1 MSPIS
6 MAKKKKGGLSRFLG
20 AITGSPYERLQKQIE
35 KMVAESSSDKSL
47 AKSIEKMVKLI
58 ANQYEEG
65 NIDEE
70 EHDLLVEEVEEVD
83 PKGRMFSKLEE
94 DEDAF
99 YGEEMPDSPDL
110 KIGKTI
116 NLDELMTT
124 RGDSFT
130 GSHGRD
136 EFDEFRQRMASEFM
150 SEAGDNYVQDD
161 RHKRMQ
167 NRSFVDEDEELRQM
181 KEKLVQETGMHDP
194 NAEEQGDD
202 PDHYF
207 DEDDV
212 EWWRDE
218 TGTWWYRMPG
228 EEDWEEFFE

>member
-1 MSPIS
+1 

-58 ANQYEEG
+58 ANQYEG

-83 PKGRMFSKLEE
+83 PKEGCFQNLKKMKTLSTVRKCRILRF
-94 DEDAF
+94 
-99 YGEEMPDSPDL
+99 

-116 NLDELMTT
+116 NLDELMTLVAT
-124 RGDSFT
+124 HLLVHTVEMSSMNSDKEWPVNLCLRLETIMCKMTDISECRIVHLLMRIGIKT
-130 GSHGRD
+130 D
-136 EFDEFRQRMASEFM
+136 E
-150 SEAGDNYVQDD
+150 
-161 RHKRMQ
+161 
-167 NRSFVDEDEELRQM
+167 
-181 KEKLVQETGMHDP
+181 EKLVKKRECDP

-202 PDHYF
+202 PDHYLTKMMLNGGVMKR
-207 DEDDV
+207 ELGG
-212 EWWRDE
+212 
-218 TGTWWYRMPG
+218 TGCQGKKTG
-228 EEDWEEFFE
+228 KSSLNDS

>member
-1 MSPIS
+1 
-6 MAKKKKGGLSRFLG
+6 
-20 AITGSPYERLQKQIE
+20 
-35 KMVAESSSDKSL
+35 
-47 AKSIEKMVKLI
+47 
-58 ANQYEEG
+58 
-65 NIDEE
+65 
-70 EHDLLVEEVEEVD
+70 
-83 PKGRMFSKLEE
+83 
-94 DEDAF
+94 
-99 YGEEMPDSPDL
+99 MPDSPDL

-228 EEDWEEFFE
+228 EEDWGRVL

>member
-1 MSPIS
+1 

-20 AITGSPYERLQKQIE
+20 AITGSPYERDNSLQKQIE
-35 KMVAESSSDKSL
+35 KMVVESSSDKSL

-110 KIGKTI
+110 KIG
-116 NLDELMTT
+116 
-124 RGDSFT
+124 
-130 GSHGRD
+130 
-136 EFDEFRQRMASEFM
+136 
-150 SEAGDNYVQDD
+150 
-161 RHKRMQ
+161 
-167 NRSFVDEDEELRQM
+167 
-181 KEKLVQETGMHDP
+181 
-194 NAEEQGDD
+194 
-202 PDHYF
+202 
-207 DEDDV
+207 
-212 EWWRDE
+212 
-218 TGTWWYRMPG
+218 
-228 EEDWEEFFE
+228 